1 MAYKCT
7 QDVVEELEAA
17 GQVIRIKEEVSPDGI
32 MAEIQ
37 RQAYSRGLGAVLF
50 ENIKG
55 SPFPAVSNLY
65 GTHGRTESLF
75 RQTLPGIMG
84 LFALKANP
92 WKALKTISWG
102 RTIQTLFHALPL
114 PTLFRTPAMWGECKL
129 SDLPQIK
136 SWPKDG
142 GAFVTLPQVFSENP
156 RHPGLWGS
164 NLGMYRIQMSG
175 GAYEPDQEV
184 GLHYQIHRGLGIHHT
199 AALEAKKPLKV
210 AIWIGGPPA
219 HAFAAVMPLPEGMS
233 ELTFAGMFAG
243 RNFRYKRWNGYVIS
257 SDADFCILGE
267 LEMSGLKP
275 EGPFGDHL
283 GYYSLI
289 HDFPYLKVEKV
300 FHRKNAIWP
309 FTVVGRPPQ
318 EDTSFGHLIHK
329 VTSSLVPKEIPG
341 VKALNAVDEAGVHPL
356 LLAIGSERYT
366 PFLER
371 RPMELHTIAHRI
383 LGFGQCSL
391 AKYLFLVAGED
402 DPHLDVSDIASFL
415 KHFLERIDL
424 ENDLHFETR
433 TTIDTLDYSGE
444 GLNRGSK
451 LFITACGKKRRDLNA
466 HASSIE
472 ITGGFKAPKC
482 VLPGVLVIEGPAF
495 DADCRELILDDLS
508 RQLKHQTK
516 GFPMVVLVD
525 DSTFSG
531 ESLANFLWVTFTR
544 SNPSMDVHGVLGGT
558 VNKHFS
564 AGQAMIIDARIKPH
578 HAPALEVS
586 PEVARQAA
594 EILSRSLNA

>member
-1 MAYKCT
+1 MLYKCT
-7 QDVVEELEAA
+7 QDVVKDLELA
-17 GQVIRIKEEVSPDGI
+17 GQLIRIKEEVSPDGV

-50 ENIKG
+50 ENVKG

-65 GTHGRTESLF
+65 GTHARTEYLF

-84 LFALKANP
+84 LFALKTNP
-92 WKALKTISWG
+92 WKALKCISWV
-102 RTIQTLFHALPL
+102 RTFKTIFHALPL
-114 PTLFRTPAMWGECKL
+114 PTLFRSPSMWGECKL

-142 GAFVTLPQVFSENP
+142 GAFVTLPQVFSE
-156 RHPGLWGS
+156 HPSQPGIWGS
-164 NLGMYRIQMSG
+164 NLGMYRIQISG
-175 GAYEPDQEV
+175 GSYVPEKEV

-199 AALEAKKPLKV
+199 AALEAKLPLKV
-210 AIWIGGPPA
+210 AIWVGGPPA

-233 ELTFAGMFAG
+233 ELMFAGMFAG

-283 GYYSLI
+283 GYYSLK

-329 VTSSLVPKEIPG
+329 VTQSLVPSEIPG
-341 VKALNAVDEAGVHPL
+341 VKALHAVDEAGVHPL

-366 PFLER
+366 PFAER

-402 DPHLDVSDIASFL
+402 QPLLDVSDVSSFFQ
-415 KHFLERIDL
+415 HFLERVDL

-451 LFITACGKKRRDLNA
+451 LFITACGKKKRELFSD
-466 HASSIE
+466 ASAIE
-472 ITGGFKAPKC
+472 VSGVFKEPRC
-482 VLPGVLVIEGPAF
+482 LLPGVLLIQGPAF
-495 DADCRELILDDLS
+495 EESSRCQVFEDLS
-508 RQLKHQTK
+508 TQLQAQIA
-516 GFPMVVLVD
+516 GFPLLVLVD
-525 DSTFSG
+525 DSPFAS
-531 ESLANFLWVTFTR
+531 ESLANFLWITFTR
-544 SNPSMDVHGVLGGT
+544 SNPSMDVYGVGGKIID
-558 VNKHFS
+558 KHFS
-564 AGQAMIIDARIKPH
+564 AGKAMVIDARIKPH

-586 PEVARQAA
+586 PEVSSLAA
-594 EILSRSLNA
+594 EILSRSLG